1 MSAGSWRAALRIA
14 RRDARRA
21 KGRSALVLAMV
32 ALPVLGVAG
41 ADVVHRSG
49 QLTAA
54 ERSDR
59 LMGRADALIGAYA
72 PGRAVEQA
80 VFPDDGVR
88 TLPQPAGT
96 GQVPAADG
104 EPAALLTALLPPGST
119 VVPARTGPV
128 TGVHTPGGLLPA
140 GTFEADLT
148 RPLWQGRINL
158 VAGRAPPP
166 RRKPPRPARSSPRA
180 GCTSATPSPSKDSR
194 THPSR

>member
-14 RRDARRA
+14 RRDAWRT

-88 TLPQPAGT
+88 TLPQPAGA
-96 GQVPAADG
+96 GQVPTPDG
-104 EPAALLTALLPPGST
+104 EPAALLATLLPSGST
-119 VVPARTGPV
+119 LVPPV
-128 TGVHTPGGLLPA
+128 P
-140 GTFEADLT
+140 D
-148 RPLWQGRINL
+148 R
-158 VAGRAPPP
+158 
-166 RRKPPRPARSSPRA
+166 
-180 GCTSATPSPSKDSR
+180 
-194 THPSR
+194 